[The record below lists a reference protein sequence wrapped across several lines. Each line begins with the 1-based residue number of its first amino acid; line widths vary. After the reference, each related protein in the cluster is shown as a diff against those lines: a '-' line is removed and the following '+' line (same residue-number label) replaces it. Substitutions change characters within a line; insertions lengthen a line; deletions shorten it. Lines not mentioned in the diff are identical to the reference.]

1 MCIYYIIH
9 NITKAGE
16 ANDADVNRGA
26 RNCRTFMFG
35 TMIYIMLYM
44 LLKHLALTN
53 SFVYPILMSGFSL
66 MLMADIAVMAYLYK
80 AFYGRLIT
88 NEVLSNDQDENE
100 WKFDDKTHKYARKT
114 DVDYKLEREMEDVK
128 ADYHSKK
135 INEIREELLE
145 EKDETLENPDNN
157 TDNDTINV

>member
-1 MCIYYIIH
+1 MCIYYTIH

-16 ANDADVNRGA
+16 INDEDVDRGA

-44 LLKHLALTN
+44 LLKHLSLTN

-66 MLMADIAVMAYLYK
+66 MLIADIAIMAYLYK

-88 NEVLSNDQDENE
+88 NEVLSNDKDEAE
-100 WKFDDKTHKYARKT
+100 WKYDDKTHKYVRKSEA
-114 DVDYKLEREMEDVK
+114 DYKIEKEMEDVK
-128 ADYHSKK
+128 ADYHSRK
-135 INEIREELLE
+135 INEIREEILDSK
-145 EKDETLENPDNN
+145 KDEDDN
-157 TDNDTINV
+157 TINV

>member
-1 MCIYYIIH
+1 MCIYYTIH

-16 ANDADVNRGA
+16 VNDEDVDRGA

-44 LLKHLALTN
+44 LLKHLSLTN

-88 NEVLSNDQDENE
+88 NEVLSSDHDEE
-100 WKFDDKTHKYARKT
+100 KWKFDDKTHKYTRKSSA
-114 DVDYKLEREMEDVK
+114 DYMIEREMEDVK

-135 INEIREELLE
+135 INEMREKLFDDKE
-145 EKDETLENPDNN
+145 EEDDE
-157 TDNDTINV
+157 